1 MSTMI
6 MHIDNCCNASD
17 EIPAA
22 SSAIACDLV
31 DSYHHAIYRIDTGP
45 GSIALRIGQFS
56 RSLPDLLNELKC
68 TRAAIISAY
77 NPYSQQLGHDEN
89 ETAHRSLRKL
99 LIHRSYPIIEG
110 INLDPSGHWPVE
122 KSFFVAGLDLDTA
135 KSIGQK
141 YSQNAILWIAE
152 DAVPRLVLLR

>member
-1 MSTMI
+1 MI
-6 MHIDNCCNASD
+6 IHINDRCSASD
-17 EIPAA
+17 EIPVA
-22 SSAIACDLV
+22 SSAIAGDLV

-56 RSLPDLLNELKC
+56 QPLSDLLNELKC

-77 NPYSQQLGHDEN
+77 NPYSQQLGYDEN

-122 KSFFVAGLDLDTA
+122 KNFFAAGLDFDTA
-135 KSIGQK
+135 KFIGQK
-141 YSQNAILWIAE
+141 YSQNAILWMDE